1 MIVQDFFETDMFIP
15 SEEIDA
21 VELSENVDALALNYP
36 DDWPGAYW
44 YGWLRWENAADSLKI
59 SAVDLSTYSSN
70 DFARAFTGLQSPPQ
84 NFNVGYM
91 SEGFSSYAQY
101 WYGTVEPI
109 QAFLDNGGVYH
120 DPISDVS
127 PFYGSRFINKL
138 DPRGVCPIHGGAAA
152 PIENGISIIIHLQR
166 VLSTTDSCNNYTWD
180 FVKFDGENEADG
192 INKFLKG
199 ELTKTVTYSSFDVY
213 DDLGNPVSAISINY
227 TLDVNSPDFGVL
239 YPNVWTTD
247 LGDGY
252 ILNIFMCGYNY
263 PVGMDRY
270 NSEENYY
277 YNTLKITPILSQ
289 NYNGVNYKTLGFTA
303 YCNFLQYDDGVLTN
317 FVWGSSPSMHSST
330 IIDSTTG
337 LVIGGYKGTI
347 NSQPVNE
354 HRYCMMFSAESNFAM
369 VCENLTRTRIFRILS
384 PEEIMHSSTLNMRY
398 VTNDDYTYSSY
409 GFGAGMFYPHISE
422 ENEYLCEWL
431 TGDFEDIEDDLRPW
445 QYGDITDNEYNP
457 EDLPPYE
464 PPAPVDDMYGD
475 DITPPN
481 FAGIGGTNGFITH
494 YALTPSQMGRLGAA
508 LWAGVADN
516 QFWDSIAV
524 VLDNTLS
531 INPADILNYIVA
543 VRQYPMALQDTNA
556 CDILTL
562 KDIYIGRG
570 GYGLTVASD
579 SDLLYHTIARMNRP
593 VSLEYGGYLDIT
605 PFYNDFRDYEPC
617 TEITLHVPFCGSCK
631 LAPSQVVGKQLLM
644 QYSIDYT
651 SGSITAICNVRGTK
665 TYPVAVMHGQIGA
678 NIQMSA
684 SETMDN
690 LQNVAAIGAGVATF
704 ALNPAAGTAVMAG
717 NAVATSLSHNHAQGY
732 STGRSGGFSAFFE
745 VRKPYV
751 IITHDVYETPQNF
764 AHVYGNAT
772 NCEKQLGD
780 LHGYTEC
787 ENVDV
792 SGLTCTADD
801 AAIIKRLLES
811 GVYMD

>member
-1 MIVQDFFETDMFIP
+1 MIVQDFFSTDIYIP
-15 SEEIDA
+15 SNIDSK
-21 VELSENVDALALNYP
+21 VELSNNVNALNLNYP
-36 DDWPGAYW
+36 NGWPDAYY
-44 YGWLRWENAADSLKI
+44 YGWLKWENAPDILKVSNI
-59 SAVDLSTYSSN
+59 TCEGSDPFNKVVSANYGTP
-70 DFARAFTGLQSPPQ
+70 R
-84 NFNVGYM
+84 NFNVGYIATGYLAY
-91 SEGFSSYAQY
+91 SQY
-101 WYGTVEPI
+101 WYGPLSQILYYGE
-109 QAFLDNGGVYH
+109 NNSVYA
-120 DPISDVS
+120 DVINDLS
-127 PFYGSRFINKL
+127 PYLGSRFINKL
-138 DPRGVCPIHGGAAA
+138 DPRGVCPIHGGASA
-152 PIENGISIIIHLQR
+152 P
-166 VLSTTDSCNNYTWD
+166 
-180 FVKFDGENEADG
+180 GENKINFFVSFTYRHSGGAWNSFLVAYIPFGDVADG

-199 ELTKTVTYSSFDVY
+199 EITRNLSFSGSIYLY
-213 DDLGNPVSAISINY
+213 DNFNNAQSILPTSWFDY
-227 TLDVNSPDFGVL
+227 VLDINSPDFGVN
-239 YPNVWTTD
+239 YPNVWTYYIEQS
-247 LGDGY
+247 GDVFEV
-252 ILNIFMCGYNY
+252 NVFMCGYNF
-263 PVGMDRY
+263 PVGADRISN
-270 NSEENYY
+270 NSDYEHQ
-277 YNTLKITPILSQ
+277 TMRVLPIVSQ
-289 NYNGVNYKTLGFTA
+289 NLNGVDYKSVGFTGYTNVA
-303 YCNFLQYDDGVLTN
+303 KFINNNINSIPYDQGNT
-317 FVWGSSPSMHSST
+317 T
-330 IIDSTTG
+330 IIDENTG
-337 LVIGGYKGTI
+337 MCYGGFNGTI
-347 NSQPVNE
+347 DTGANPYN
-354 HRYCMMFSAESNFAM
+354 YCPTFDNDANFC
-369 VCENLTRTRIFRILS
+369 VCPGYDNTTYVFRIMS
-384 PEEIMHSSTLNMRY
+384 VDEIMHSQTLNMRY
-398 VTNDDYTYSSY
+398 CTNDDYTITSY
-409 GFGAGMFYPHISE
+409 GFGAGMFYPHISP

-431 TGDFEDIEDDLRPW
+431 TGEFDEIKDDLRPW

-464 PPAPVDDMYGD
+464 PPKPIDDMYGD

-494 YALTPSQMGRLGAA
+494 YALTPSQMGRLGTA

-593 VSLEYGGYLDIT
+593 VSLEYGGYLDIA
-605 PFYNDFRDYEPC
+605 PFYNDFRDFEPC

-631 LAPSQVVGKQLLM
+631 LAPSQVVGKQLIM

-772 NCEKQLGD
+772 NCEKLLGD